1 MQLQATGFPAGNVLM
16 RDDGQAEPVDD
27 DNDDEP
33 GDMNDWS
40 LVEQIKLYH
49 IFLNFSKNKH

>member
-16 RDDGQAEPVDD
+16 RDDGQAEQVHD

-33 GDMNDWS
+33 GDMNDWTW
-40 LVEQIKLYH
+40 VEQIKLYH
-49 IFLNFSKNKH
+49 IFKISKNKH